1 MHAYWLGIFA
11 LVVAIALAAWITLV
25 LQADRKP
32 PDKPQEEPPH
42 REIVG
47 GIFQASRGGRQ
58 LMPDPNEPI
67 VHDVGVGGAEQPAP
81 EQRSGGS
88 DAPAPVS
95 TARNERA
102 PEAKV
107 PEQRKGG
114 LPEQAQASRDRT

>member
-1 MHAYWLGIFA
+1 MPVYWLGIFA
-11 LVVAIALAAWITLV
+11 LVVAIALALWITLV
-25 LQADRKP
+25 LQADRKS
-32 PDKPQEEPPH
+32 PDKPQAEPPP

-67 VHDVGVGGAEQPAP
+67 VHDVAVGEAEPPTP

-95 TARNERA
+95 TARTEGA
-102 PEAKV
+102 TEAKV
-107 PEQRKGG
+107 PEQRKDGM
-114 LPEQAQASRDRT
+114 PQQSQASRDQT